1 MKTIKEVQQS
11 LNNNKDIVQCDKYL
25 IVHPGL
31 TEFKFEQVIT
41 HKQLLEFL
49 QKNPINT
56 IEILPH
62 IG

>member
-11 LNNNKDIVQCDKYL
+11 LNNNKDIAQCDKYL

-49 QKNPINT
+49 QKNPIDT
-56 IEILPH
+56 IEFLPH

>member
-11 LNNNKDIVQCDKYL
+11 LNNNKDIIQCDNYL

-31 TEFKFEQVIT
+31 TDFNFEQVIT

-49 QKNPINT
+49 QKHPINT
-56 IEILPH
+56 IEFLPH